1 MSLPPLHLLA
11 AFAAYNRGVKVMASG
26 TQWRLV
32 GAGYFGV
39 ALIGAG
45 LVFMRY
51 MQYNLHPDDA
61 NTYGAMWGFG
71 DWLLGLFICGLFLI
85 PTFVLLLLLA
95 KSEAASTLYAK
106 IVLGLSATL
115 PLSVGLMFIPA
126 VAQGWVIGGPC
137 MYRVLCSPVF
147 LLGMGLSRLMV
158 RYPRAKQ
165 LTSYALLVEVGTL
178 VLIVGS
184 LSGPALWHRG

>member
-1 MSLPPLHLLA
+1 LLA
-11 AFAAYNRGVKVMASG
+11 AFAPYNLGVKAIAWG

-39 ALIGAG
+39 ALIGTG

-51 MQYNLHPDDA
+51 MQYKLHPDDA
-61 NTYGAMWGFG
+61 NNYGAMWGFG
-71 DWLLGLFICGLFLI
+71 DWLLGLFIAGMFLI
-85 PTFVLLLLLA
+85 PTFVLLLVIA
-95 KSEAASTLYAK
+95 RSEAASILYSK
-106 IVLGLSATL
+106 IVLGFSLTL

-137 MYRVLCSPVF
+137 MYRVLCSPVV
-147 LLGMGLSRLMV
+147 LAGLGLSRIMV
-158 RYPRAKQ
+158 RYSRAKK
-165 LTSYALLVEVGTL
+165 LTSYALLVEFGTL